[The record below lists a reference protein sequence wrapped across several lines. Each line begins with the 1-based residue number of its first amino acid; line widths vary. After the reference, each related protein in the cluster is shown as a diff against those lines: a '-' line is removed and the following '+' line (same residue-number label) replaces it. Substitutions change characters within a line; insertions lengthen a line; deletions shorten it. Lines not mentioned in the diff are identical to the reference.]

1 MYARYSVRHCVNP
14 LQGGQDAKRGRII
27 YGKKSGTAGISSLS
41 LKDKETRT
49 FFTICGHLKRRGTMK
64 LTGSQIVMETLLEHG
79 VNTVFGYP
87 GGCALN
93 VYDELY
99 KYSDKINHVL
109 AAHEQGASFAADG
122 YARATG
128 GVGVVI
134 ATSGPGATNLVT
146 GIANAFMDSIPMVA
160 VTVNVPN
167 SLIGRDSFQEIYITG
182 ITMPITKHNF
192 FVRTVEDLAPA
203 MRDAFRIAKSGRPGP
218 VLVDIAKDVT
228 IAMGEYE
235 AAKPAKLT
243 VYSQIDK
250 NEVKA
255 VAELL
260 NNCERPVIFFGG
272 GIIASGASEKLRTLL
287 EKTQIPTSHS
297 VMGTG
302 VLSYGDTLN
311 MGMIGM
317 HGSVTSGMAVKKADL
332 VVALGTRFSDRV
344 ATNINKFTDAKI
356 VQVDIDAAEIN
367 KNIRIEHGIVADVG
381 EVIDMLIPLVEKRD
395 HKEWLSTIASWRH
408 EYDNNL
414 EYPEDRLRPWHV
426 MKIISDS
433 MPEDTMIATDVG
445 QHQMWAAQY
454 CSKVSP
460 RSFLTSGGL
469 GAMGYGMGAAIGASM
484 GRPGA
489 PVVLVTGDGCFHMNC
504 NEMATAVSNN
514 IPLVVVLLNN
524 GTLGMVRQWQTL
536 FYGQRYSATN
546 TGVRQTNFTALA
558 EAFGAKGYL
567 CNTPAEFEKAIKE
580 SFDAKSPCLIEC
592 TIDKDEKVLPFI
604 PAGRSFDD
612 VILAENI
619 GN

>member
-1 MYARYSVRHCVNP
+1 
-14 LQGGQDAKRGRII
+14 
-27 YGKKSGTAGISSLS
+27 
-41 LKDKETRT
+41 
-49 FFTICGHLKRRGTMK
+49 MK

-79 VNTVFGYP
+79 VDTVFGYP

-99 KYSDKINHVL
+99 RYSDRIKHVL

-128 GVGVVI
+128 KVGVVI

-160 VTVNVPN
+160 ITVNVPN
-167 SLIGRDSFQEIYITG
+167 SLIGKDSFQEIYITG

-192 FVRTVEDLAPA
+192 FVRKIEELAPA
-203 MRDAFRIAKSGRPGP
+203 MRSAFRIACSGRPGP
-218 VLVDIAKDVT
+218 VLVDIAKDIT
-228 IAMGEYE
+228 IALGEYE
-235 AAKPAKLT
+235 RKKPESLT
-243 VYSQIDK
+243 VCDK
-250 NEVKA
+250 ADAKDVA
-255 VAELL
+255 AIAELM
-260 NNCERPVIFFGG
+260 NEARRPIILFGG
-272 GIIASGASEKLRTLL
+272 GIIASGASDKLRALL
-287 EKTQIPTSHS
+287 DKTKIPTSHS

-302 VLSYGDTLN
+302 VLSYGDPLN

-317 HGSVTSGMAVKKADL
+317 HGSVTSAYAMKQADL
-332 VVALGTRFSDRV
+332 LVALGTRFSDRV
-344 ATNINKFTDAKI
+344 ATNINKFTDAKV

-367 KNIRIEHGIVADVG
+367 KNVHIDIGVVANVAD
-381 EVIDMLIPLVEKRD
+381 VIDMLMPLLEKKERS
-395 HKEWLSTIASWRH
+395 EWLSQIAGWKH

-414 EYPEDRLRPWHV
+414 EYEEDRLRPWHV
-426 MKIISDS
+426 MKLVSDNMS
-433 MPEDTMIATDVG
+433 EDTMIATDVG

-469 GAMGYGMGAAIGASM
+469 GAMGYGMGAAIGASF

-504 NEMATAVSNN
+504 NEMATAVTYNV
-514 IPLVVVLLNN
+514 PLVVVLLNN

-536 FYGQRYSATN
+536 FYGQRYSATD
-546 TGVRQTNFTALA
+546 TDVRRTNFPALA
-558 EAFGAKGYL
+558 QAFGARGFH
-567 CNTPAEFEKAIKE
+567 CETPAEFEAAFKE
-580 SFDAKSPCLIEC
+580 SFAAKAPCLIEC
-592 TIDKDEKVLPFI
+592 MIDKDEKVLPFI

-612 VILAENI
+612 IILAENI